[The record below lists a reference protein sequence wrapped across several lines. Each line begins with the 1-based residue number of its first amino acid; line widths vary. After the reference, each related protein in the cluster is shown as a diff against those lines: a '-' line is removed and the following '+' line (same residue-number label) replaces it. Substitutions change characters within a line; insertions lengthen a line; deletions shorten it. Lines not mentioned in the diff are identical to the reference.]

1 MMAEK
6 YSSLEVAPNERREPF
21 PEVIDQAAD
30 APERDLS
37 GDAPELDD
45 KSRMHQVS
53 RNVHYSH
60 QCIQS
65 FAKSPSRT
73 SPFPPRL
80 LTPHPLDPTS
90 KIRPGTLRQGMA
102 LLIQMSIRKGKRRH

>member
-1 MMAEK
+1 MSLLLLYTKRLHIHRTMMAEK

-45 KSRMHQVS
+45 KSWMHQVS
-53 RNVHYSH
+53 
-60 QCIQS
+60 
-65 FAKSPSRT
+65 
-73 SPFPPRL
+73 
-80 LTPHPLDPTS
+80 TPHTRGFCLLLNRLPE
-90 KIRPGTLRQGMA
+90 RPRYLRD
-102 LLIQMSIRKGKRRH
+102 S